1 MEVNRKNFF
10 SIEEE
15 GKRTKQSDT
24 RETLKEGVT
33 LIKANLGILE
43 RGHTTRPQIDTIIG
57 VFKVIRDML
66 LNMLGCLGGGGSFV
80 VGERRYLFTTIKG
93 TENPTTKPINIK

>member
-1 MEVNRKNFF
+1 M
-10 SIEEE
+10 
-15 GKRTKQSDT
+15 
-24 RETLKEGVT
+24 T

-66 LNMLGCLGGGGSFV
+66 LNMLGGGGSFV
-80 VGERRYLFTTIKG
+80 VGGEKISLYNNKRDR
-93 TENPTTKPINIK
+93 KPNNKTDQHQIMPL